1 MINIIQNQTDSFLKQ
16 NRFFILAHNLVYRLS
31 FVLFIKITSK
41 IGVVRMKKIIA
52 GLALL
57 SASSV
62 AMAEAPGGPNCGW
75 GNMLFEGQSGLGSH
89 IIATITNGTSGNA
102 TFGMTTGTNGCS
114 TSGTLTYGGKSMVS
128 SIMGEFSEDVAR
140 GEGDAM
146 DTVAV
151 IYGVEKQDRAT
162 FAKVMHENF
171 AVIFPSEDVT
181 ADDMMA
187 SIEEVMKADSTLAK
201 YIA

>member
-1 MINIIQNQTDSFLKQ
+1 
-16 NRFFILAHNLVYRLS
+16 
-31 FVLFIKITSK
+31 
-41 IGVVRMKKIIA
+41 MKKIIA
-52 GLALL
+52 GLVLL

-75 GNMLFEGQSGLGSH
+75 GNLLFEGQTGLGSH
-89 IIATITNGTSGNA
+89 WLAWLTNNSTWNN
-102 TFGMTTGTNGCS
+102 TFGMTSGTNGCS
-114 TSGTLTYGGKSMVS
+114 TSGTLAYGGASMVS

-171 AVIFPSEDVT
+171 AVIFPTEDVT
-181 ADDMMA
+181 ADEMMA
-187 SIEEVMKADSTLAK
+187 SMEKIMKADPTLSK

>member
-1 MINIIQNQTDSFLKQ
+1 
-16 NRFFILAHNLVYRLS
+16 
-31 FVLFIKITSK
+31 
-41 IGVVRMKKIIA
+41 MKKIIA

-62 AMAEAPGGPNCGW
+62 AVAEAPGGPGCGW
-75 GNMLFEGQSGLGSH
+75 GNMLFDGQSGLGAH
-89 IIATITNGTSGNA
+89 IIASITNGTSGNN
-102 TFGMTTGTNGCS
+102 TFGMTSGTNGCS

-128 SIMGEFSEDVAR
+128 SIMGEFSEDVAA
-140 GEGDAM
+140 GEGDAL
-146 DTVAV
+146 DTVAI

-171 AVIFPSEDVT
+171 AVIFPNEDVT
-181 ADDMMA
+181 ADEMIA
-187 SIEEVMKADSTLAK
+187 AIEKVMKSDATLAK

>member
-1 MINIIQNQTDSFLKQ
+1 
-16 NRFFILAHNLVYRLS
+16 
-31 FVLFIKITSK
+31 
-41 IGVVRMKKIIA
+41 MKKIIA

-62 AMAEAPGGPNCGW
+62 VMAEAPGGPNCGW

-89 IIATITNGTSGNA
+89 MIASTTNGTSGNN

-114 TSGTLTYGGKSMVS
+114 TSGTLTYGGANMVG
-128 SIMGEFSEDVAR
+128 SIMGEFSEDVAA

-146 DTVAV
+146 NTVAV
-151 IYGVEKQDRAT
+151 IYGVEKQDRDT

-171 AVIFPSEDVT
+171 AVIFPDENVT
-181 ADDMMA
+181 SAEMIA
-187 SIEEVMKADSTLAK
+187 SIEAVMKADSTLTK

>member
-1 MINIIQNQTDSFLKQ
+1 M
-16 NRFFILAHNLVYRLS
+16 R
-31 FVLFIKITSK
+31 
-41 IGVVRMKKIIA
+41 KIIT
-52 GLALL
+52 GLVLL

-62 AMAEAPGGPNCGW
+62 ASAAAPGGPNCGW
-75 GNMLFEGQSGLGSH
+75 GNMLFDGQSGLGAH
-89 IIATITNGTSGNA
+89 IIASITNGTSGNN

-114 TSGTLTYGGKSMVS
+114 TSDTLTYGGKSMVS

-151 IYGVEKQDRAT
+151 VYGVEKQDRET

-171 AVIFPSEDVT
+171 AVIFPNEDVT

-187 SIEEVMKADSTLAK
+187 AIEAVMKADSTLAK

>member
-1 MINIIQNQTDSFLKQ
+1 
-16 NRFFILAHNLVYRLS
+16 
-31 FVLFIKITSK
+31 
-41 IGVVRMKKIIA
+41 MKKIIT
-52 GLALL
+52 GLVLL

-75 GNMLFEGQSGLGSH
+75 GNMLFEGQSGLGAH
-89 IIATITNGTSGNA
+89 IIASITNGTSGNN
-102 TFGMTTGTNGCS
+102 TFGMTTGTNGCT

-140 GEGDAM
+140 GQGDAI

-151 IYGVEKQDRAT
+151 IYGVDKQDRET

-171 AVIFPSEDVT
+171 TVIFPNENVT
-181 ADDMMA
+181 ADEMIA
-187 SIEEVMKADSTLAK
+187 SIEKVMKADPTLTK